1 MVENRSIYHNIYVL
15 LKTRPKGTFF
25 LALACF
31 LLISFIHLLFYQKIV
46 FYEEYQAL
54 YDCEEV
60 CQIVFYQPLNK
71 EESLTRTENF
81 YVNKEKLMIKNITFG
96 TIINVP
102 NSASLLEEIRLEIDS
117 LILSSK
123 QTLIL
128 KRERSDKTFIELLL
142 KAMKGGD

>member
-1 MVENRSIYHNIYVL
+1 MVENRSIYRNIYVL
-15 LKTRPKGTFF
+15 LKVRPKGMFF
-25 LALACF
+25 LVLACF

-54 YDCEEV
+54 YDCEDA
-60 CQIVFYQPLNK
+60 CRIIFYQPLNK
-71 EESLTRTENF
+71 DESLTRTENL
-81 YVNKEKLMIKNITFG
+81 YVNREKLIIKDITFG

-102 NSASLLEEIRLEIDS
+102 NSVSLLEEVRLEIDS
-117 LILSSK
+117 LNLFSK
-123 QTLIL
+123 QTLVL

>member
-31 LLISFIHLLFYQKIV
+31 LLI
-46 FYEEYQAL
+46 
-54 YDCEEV
+54 
-60 CQIVFYQPLNK
+60 
-71 EESLTRTENF
+71 SLTRTENF

-117 LILSSK
+117 LNLSSK

>member
-1 MVENRSIYHNIYVL
+1 M
-15 LKTRPKGTFF
+15 
-25 LALACF
+25 
-31 LLISFIHLLFYQKIV
+31 

-81 YVNKEKLMIKNITFG
+81 YVNKEKLMIKDITFG

-102 NSASLLEEIRLEIDS
+102 NSASLLEEVRLEIDS
-117 LILSSK
+117 LNLSSK

>member
-15 LKTRPKGTFF
+15 LKTCPKGTFF

-46 FYEEYQAL
+46 FYEEYRAL

-81 YVNKEKLMIKNITFG
+81 YVNKEKLMIKDITFG

-102 NSASLLEEIRLEIDS
+102 NSASLLEEVRLEIDS
-117 LILSSK
+117 LNLSSK